1 MHIPPEAEIP
11 REKLTHYLL
20 VPKPLDD
27 KSRFLARAGFDTAN
41 PEVLETAIR
50 TLAAAEPALHDG
62 TNEYGN
68 FWRVEGLL
76 TGPERG
82 ILVVTIWLEWHTD
95 GRFRFVTLKPWRQ

>member
-11 REKLTHYLL
+11 REKLTHYL
-20 VPKPLDD
+20 P
-27 KSRFLARAGFDTAN
+27 
-41 PEVLETAIR
+41 
-50 TLAAAEPALHDG
+50 LAAAEPALHDG

-95 GRFRFVTLKPWRQ
+95 GRFRFVTLKPWRK